1 MRRIVFPGELVVEK
15 PLRIENT
22 YIENDKAYSKVLGLY
37 EGEAGGIIP
46 LEGVWE
52 PHIGDLVVGV
62 VAEARNKVYVIELS
76 DFRRGLLVP
85 GRYDKYELDYGDVI
99 ETEIK
104 DIEGNKTVVLSE
116 PRVLKGGMIL
126 KIKPIKVP
134 RVIGKKSTMVK
145 QISDSTKSQIVVGVN
160 GVIWIQGGNAALAIE
175 AILRIEEEAH
185 VGGLTERIKL
195 MLEKGGN

>member
-1 MRRIVFPGELVVEK
+1 MPEM
-15 PLRIENT
+15 
-22 YIENDKAYSKVLGLY
+22 
-37 EGEAGGIIP
+37 
-46 LEGVWE
+46 LE
-52 PHIGDLVVGV
+52 IL
-62 VAEARNKVYVIELS
+62 
-76 DFRRGLLVP
+76 LLVP
-85 GRYDKYELDYGDVI
+85 AFRMTLRITGHAQGKSF
-99 ETEIK
+99 
-104 DIEGNKTVVLSE
+104 SE